1 MAQNIPIRLIH
12 SDSTITQ
19 IMATDVALDVE
30 RKTGGIPI
38 HFSGSTRGGFDLNVN
53 NATIIINGIIADDDM
68 ISTISVATKAS
79 ASIDF
84 SVSHDTAKYD
94 TSEVASWLVGNSAD
108 DMTINNGRVT
118 ASNTENAKYFIILID
133 GNGTEYEIAFV
144 SNAGAVAN
152 HQGIDTDPNP
162 DRYYIG
168 VYNHSS
174 SVAGTHVEIA
184 DNLFDLINNDSV
196 LQTKF
201 TAAKETSPITGEGN
215 TQIRITQDIAGSN
228 HNIIGTTPSS
238 NGAWRNNG
246 TKIPNISK
254 FTGGRGAGNLDKAKS
269 AGDRVMD
276 LYGILNNSDNATL
289 VSRIQGAGKGHKK
302 WHGSRDEEDNQFGD
316 YIIGIQIPFNSTRK
330 AGANEKYSVRNFFM
344 PTGASHMAWA
354 KGSDNSMPATEPFSD
369 TGGSDPGGG
378 DFTGIKGT
386 VQKATFTQLGGEPI
400 YSFTIVFAPIDL
412 IW

>member
-1 MAQNIPIRLIH
+1 MPQNIPIRLIH

-38 HFSGSTRGGFDLNVN
+38 IFAGSTRGGFDLNLN

-68 ISTISVATKAS
+68 ISTISNATKAS

-84 SVSHDTAKYD
+84 SVSHSTAKYSD
-94 TSEVASWLVGNSAD
+94 IEAASWINAGIAD
-108 DMTINNGRVT
+108 DMTLYGGRVT
-118 ASNTENAKYFIILID
+118 ASNTEDAQYYITLKD
-133 GNGTEYEIAFV
+133 TAGTEYEIAFV

-152 HQGIDTDPNP
+152 HQGIDTGPNP

-168 VYNHSS
+168 VYNHSG

-184 DNLFDLINNDSV
+184 DNLFDLINNDSI

-201 TAAKETSPITGEGN
+201 TATKETSPTTGEAN
-215 TQIRITQDIAGSN
+215 TQIRITQDTAGSF
-228 HNIIGTTPSS
+228 HNTIGVSPMSQ
-238 NGAWRNNG
+238 GAWRNKG

-254 FTGGRGAGNLDKAKS
+254 FTGGRGSGGTDKARS

-289 VSRIQGAGKGHKK
+289 ASRLKHKDNWRGTFGNSGVAGEASSG
-302 WHGSRDEEDNQFGD
+302 NQFGD
-316 YIIGIQIPFNSTRK
+316 YIIGIQIPFNSMRK
-330 AGANEKYSVRNFFM
+330 AEGDEKYSVRNFFM

-354 KGSDNSMPATEPFSD
+354 KGSDNSRPATDSFEPE
-369 TGGSDPGGG
+369 TNER

-386 VQKATFTQLGGEPI
+386 VQKATFTQQGGEPI
-400 YSFTIVFAPIDL
+400 YSFTIIFAPIDL